1 MRIKFST
8 GNTIRKLAY
17 INESFFVSSSMPE
30 IMKLYPMLYGKD
42 FYRSTLAA
50 HAIHR
55 LGKDREAFYS
65 AVVHDNQKQI
75 ESLKSKEAK
84 KLVDRASIPM
94 MSRHSGTFRSFKKSF
109 IRTYKSAVLFEP
121 VVHKIFDI
129 DLPKTLVIVLT
140 ENIHGRLSCNMLY
153 YNAGET
159 AISLTI
165 NHRIKEEPALAI
177 GVVLRTL
184 IRNRI
189 LQGGFLKQKSGEASA
204 FADALLDYFAPNGML
219 SEGMHLSGRK
229 PISDYMKESATA
241 YPGRAAI
248 SERLLPHM
256 EEYYQRFASITVWNY
271 LKMTEFAD
279 FLENR

>member
-94 MSRHSGTFRSFKKSF
+94 MSRHSSTFRSFKKSF
-109 IRTYKSAVLFEP
+109 IRTYKSAALFEP

-165 NHRIKEEPALAI
+165 NHMVKEDPALAI
-177 GVVLRTL
+177 GVVMRTL

-189 LQGGFLKQKSGEASA
+189 LKGGFLKQGTSEAEA
-204 FADALLDYFAPNGML
+204 FADSLLDYFTPSGML
-219 SEGMHLSGRK
+219 SESMRLAVKR
-229 PISDYMKESATA
+229 PISDYMRESSSL
-241 YPGRAAI
+241 YPSRAAMVGK
-248 SERLLPHM
+248 LLPHM
-256 EEYYQRFASITVWNY
+256 EEYYMRFASMTVWNY